1 MDQPVPTQAELEILN
16 VLWRHGPATVRAVH
30 NATATKRDVGYT
42 TVLKLM
48 QLMAEKG
55 LVTRDESARSHVYT
69 AAVPEGRIKHHLVRD
84 MVERVFEGSAAD
96 LVLQALSSQH
106 ASKKEIEQIR
116 DLLDRHSRGER

>member
-1 MDQPVPTQAELEILN
+1 MNPPVPTQAELEILN
-16 VLWRHGPATVRAVH
+16 VLWRSGPATVRQVH
-30 NATATKRDVGYT
+30 DAIGGRRDIGYT

-69 AAVPEGRIKHHLVRD
+69 AAVPEHGIKRHLVRD

-96 LVLQALSSQH
+96 LVLQALSSQRT
-106 ASKKEIEQIR
+106 SKKEIEQIR
-116 DLLDRHSRGER
+116 ELLDKHSRGER

>member
-1 MDQPVPTQAELEILN
+1 MDQPAPTQAELEILN
-16 VLWRHGPATVRAVH
+16 VLWRRGPTTVREVHDAV
-30 NATATKRDVGYT
+30 AGKRDVGYT

-55 LVTRDESARSHVYT
+55 LVTRDESARSHIYV
-69 AAVPEGRIKHHLVRD
+69 AAVPEQRVKRRLVTD
-84 MVERVFEGSAAD
+84 MMERVFEGSAAD
-96 LVLQALSSQH
+96 LVQQALSSRK